1 MAHRRRPGRR
11 GLVQAQERR
20 ERMAEVGQKLLDD
33 EMKQLSSLMGQFRD
47 QLESFAAKHK
57 KAIQKNPEFR
67 NNFQQ
72 MCTHIGVDPLASNK
86 GFWSDKL
93 GIGDFYYELSI
104 QAVEACMQ
112 TRHLNGGLIDL
123 QELFQRVSKRRG
135 SSLDPIN
142 TDDILRAVK
151 KLNTLGSG
159 YKVIKL
165 GGRELIQSVP
175 RELSQDHSHVL
186 EAAQAK
192 GYVTKSGLKERL
204 QWTELRTTQAL
215 KQLLQDGFA
224 WIDKQGAEYT
234 YWFPAV
240 LAT

>member
-93 GIGDFYYELSI
+93 GIGDFYYEVFLLALLHRCAVQWCRLQSI
-104 QAVEACMQ
+104 SMRAACMQ
-112 TRHLNGGLIDL
+112 HTCSVYACMEIACKHAC
-123 QELFQRVSKRRG
+123 
-135 SSLDPIN
+135 
-142 TDDILRAVK
+142 TCRAV
-151 KLNTLGSG
+151 
-159 YKVIKL
+159 
-165 GGRELIQSVP
+165 
-175 RELSQDHSHVL
+175 D
-186 EAAQAK
+186 A
-192 GYVTKSGLKERL
+192 
-204 QWTELRTTQAL
+204 
-215 KQLLQDGFA
+215 
-224 WIDKQGAEYT
+224 
-234 YWFPAV
+234 
-240 LAT
+240 